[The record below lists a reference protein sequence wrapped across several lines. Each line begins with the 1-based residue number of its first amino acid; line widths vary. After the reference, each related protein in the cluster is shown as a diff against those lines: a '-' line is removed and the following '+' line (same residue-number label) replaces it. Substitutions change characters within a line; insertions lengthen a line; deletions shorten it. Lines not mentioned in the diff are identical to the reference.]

1 MFSSIW
7 GSSAPA
13 DPTAPTF
20 HPVTARYDVEKHP
33 ELLYGELEPKD
44 TEWLCAGGFVTET
57 QIFYQIMDDGK
68 FFWCQ
73 VIHSSIGVWYPTIQ
87 FTCKIYDPKTGERV
101 WKSVNVSNFT
111 PAPPG
116 TTDKRSSKADEFSIT
131 HSSSPSSA
139 IKPPANA
146 SYTYSESY
154 TIRCNLGTDL
164 QVSVTVARPS
174 TCPGFKVGSGPQ
186 GGYSYFG
193 SSIDKPD
200 GNVIHRFWPLTHFEG
215 HIVRNGQAEMVNGK
229 GVFIHAIQGMRPN
242 LIAASWNFG
251 WFVDQASGEETGAGN
266 VAVQMEFKT
275 IEAYGMKGA
284 GSGGV
289 SVSVGAVVVDGH
301 LATVVGETR
310 LPGAAKLAAAT
321 APGGVTCGVEHLEPV
336 PDSETGYNVPSSI
349 RYNWS
354 GPAIA
359 GGEKVSAELGVD
371 FGKDAKNVKGLME
384 KVDVLAEIPS
394 VLKMAVNYV
403 AGTKPYIYQTINPA
417 TLKVTTGENA
427 RQVKGTLYNE
437 STFIS

>member
-1 MFSSIW
+1 M
-7 GSSAPA
+7 
-13 DPTAPTF
+13 
-20 HPVTARYDVEKHP
+20 
-33 ELLYGELEPKD
+33 
-44 TEWLCAGGFVTET
+44 
-57 QIFYQIMDDGK
+57 
-68 FFWCQ
+68 
-73 VIHSSIGVWYPTIQ
+73 
-87 FTCKIYDPKTGERV
+87 
-101 WKSVNVSNFT
+101 
-111 PAPPG
+111 
-116 TTDKRSSKADEFSIT
+116 
-131 HSSSPSSA
+131 
-139 IKPPANA
+139 
-146 SYTYSESY
+146 
-154 TIRCNLGTDL
+154 
-164 QVSVTVARPS
+164 
-174 TCPGFKVGSGPQ
+174 
-186 GGYSYFG
+186 
-193 SSIDKPD
+193 
-200 GNVIHRFWPLTHFEG
+200 
-215 HIVRNGQAEMVNGK
+215 RNGQAEMVNGK

-403 AGTKPYIYQTINPA
+403 AGTKPYIYQVRFCSRSLYPVLVLSVRFLPRLSALLHARTLSRIHCMLSSRRFTLTNCSIFQTINPA